1 MHVCVMRACV
11 LAETYEWER
20 VHCTANAPVDRA
32 GHSAVAWDRVL
43 PAVAA
48 SLYPMRGIRHAPH
61 VVALRQSPR
70 SAEYLIIAG
79 GGNGH
84 RGLGD
89 THVFDSAKRA
99 WLEMGAL

>member
-1 MHVCVMRACV
+1 MPHGRTGHA
-11 LAETYEWER
+11 AR
-20 VHCTANAPVDRA
+20 RCTKT
-32 GHSAVAWDRVL
+32 
-43 PAVAA
+43 
-48 SLYPMRGIRHAPH
+48 
-61 VVALRQSPR
+61 SPR
-70 SAEYLIIAG
+70 SAKYLIIAG